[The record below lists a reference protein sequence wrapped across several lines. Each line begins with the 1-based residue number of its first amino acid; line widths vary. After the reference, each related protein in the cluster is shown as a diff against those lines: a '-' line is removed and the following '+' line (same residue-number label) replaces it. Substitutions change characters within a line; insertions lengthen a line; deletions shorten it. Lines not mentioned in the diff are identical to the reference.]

1 VRFKFNFFIIFCLV
15 ILCGFI
21 SVNNTFADEMAD
33 LNSLMDASENQ
44 QIDVSQ
50 ITKDKTAETIAR
62 QTAKIFNSQ
71 KFQKRL
77 QAQTDALRTRLNP
90 TDEGPPSI
98 SWKEEGK
105 NTFLMPNEKIYLFIS
120 SSMPGTTL
128 RNYAQDL
135 DKLRDKNIILV
146 MRGFVGGIKYIKP
159 TLEFIESIQK
169 KSPSCDP
176 GNSPCDAFN
185 AGIFIDPQAFDS
197 YGITTVPA
205 FVYVRNEDGGNSTD
219 AYRVSGDVSFE
230 YALEIIEKES
240 KSSQVSNVLKK
251 LRKGFY

>member
-1 VRFKFNFFIIFCLV
+1 M
-15 ILCGFI
+15 LCDFI
-21 SVNNTFADEMAD
+21 SVNITLADEMAD

-50 ITKDKTAETIAR
+50 ITKNKTAETIAR
-62 QTAKIFNSQ
+62 QTAEIFNSR

-77 QAQTDALRTRLNP
+77 QAQTDALRTRLDS
-90 TDEGPPSI
+90 TGESPPSI
-98 SWKEEGK
+98 SWKEEGQ

-128 RNYAQDL
+128 RNYARDL

-159 TLEFIESIQK
+159 TLNFIENIQK

-176 GNSPCDAFN
+176 ENSRCDAYN
-185 AGIFIDPQAFDS
+185 TNIYIDPQAFARYD
-197 YGITTVPA
+197 ITTVPA